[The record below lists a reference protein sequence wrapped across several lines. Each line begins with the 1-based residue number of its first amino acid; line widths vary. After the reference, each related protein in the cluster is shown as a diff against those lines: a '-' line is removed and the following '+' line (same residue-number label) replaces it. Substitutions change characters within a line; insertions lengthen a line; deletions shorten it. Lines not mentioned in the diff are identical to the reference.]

1 MQLMTF
7 PPAFGMRNVSPF
19 CLKVEMALTHL
30 GLPHEIV
37 EESDPRKAPKGK
49 LPVLI
54 DGSHT
59 IADSELILEHL
70 NDKTQGKLFAG
81 LSATDNATG
90 LALTRL
96 AEEHLYWLMVASR
109 WIDDDWWPNVVDG
122 FFGFVPGL
130 FRGLASNSA
139 RKEVRKTLHLHGIG
153 RHTQAEQDGFARRDF
168 QAIADA
174 VGEGPF
180 LFGDTV
186 SVHDFAVASVL
197 TGMIENKPATTM
209 TRMINEYPALIDY
222 AERVQETVGVY
233 AREVT

>member
-1 MQLMTF
+1 MKLITF

-30 GLPHEIV
+30 GLPHEIE

-49 LPVLI
+49 LPVLV
-54 DGSHT
+54 DGDHT

-70 NDKTQGKLFAG
+70 NDKTQGRLYND
-81 LSATDNATG
+81 LSASDNATG

-109 WIDDDWWPNVVDG
+109 WLDDKWWPNIVDG

-130 FRGLASNSA
+130 FRGFASNAA
-139 RKEVRKTLHLHGIG
+139 RKEVRKTLHLHGLG
-153 RHTQAEQDGFARRDF
+153 RHSQDEQDGFARRNF

-174 VGEGPF
+174 VGDGPF
-180 LFGDTV
+180 LFGDDV
-186 SVHDFAVASVL
+186 CVHDFAVASVL
-197 TGMIENKPATTM
+197 TGMIDNKPETSM
-209 TRMINEYPALIDY
+209 TRMINDFPTLIDY
-222 AERVQETVGVY
+222 AERVQSAVGVF
-233 AREVT
+233 ARAT

>member
-1 MQLMTF
+1 MQLITF

-49 LPVLI
+49 LPVLV
-54 DGSHT
+54 DGDQT

-70 NDKTQGKLFAG
+70 DGVTQGGLYGA
-81 LSATDNATG
+81 LSAQDNATG

-109 WIDDDWWPNVVDG
+109 WLDDDWWPNVVDG

-130 FRGLASNSA
+130 FRGLAAGAA
-139 RKEVRKTLHLHGIG
+139 RKEVRKTLHLHGLG
-153 RHTQAEQDGFARRDF
+153 RHSQSEQDGFARRNF

-174 VGEGPF
+174 VGETPF
-180 LFGDTV
+180 LFGDQV

-197 TGMIENKPATTM
+197 SGMIDNKPATTM

-222 AERVQETVGVY
+222 TERVQKAVGVY
-233 AREVT
+233 ASEQS